1 MSLKEEIENYI
12 KLYFNYNNVDD
23 YLINSSVD
31 CYSTLLLAL
40 DIENNFNIE
49 LDAELDFNESLT
61 ILDFIKIV
69 EVKVNT

>member
-1 MSLKEEIENYI
+1 MKNVLEIENYI
-12 KLYFNYNNVDD
+12 KRYFNYNSLND

-69 EVKVNT
+69 EEKVNT